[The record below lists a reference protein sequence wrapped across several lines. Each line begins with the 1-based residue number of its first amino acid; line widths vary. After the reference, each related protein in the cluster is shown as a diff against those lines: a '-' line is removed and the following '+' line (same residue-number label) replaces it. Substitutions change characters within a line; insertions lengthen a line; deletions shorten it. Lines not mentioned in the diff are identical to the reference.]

1 MIRIAIAWI
10 ALTAAVVAAM
20 AEPVDQA
27 TVDLLA
33 TTYTFGVAE
42 APQGR
47 CTVTLN
53 AAPTTSVTIGKHCRD
68 FAVLRDVTRWE
79 PTGGASISL
88 LGGTP
93 LRELSN
99 LSPVQDG
106 TGVYLRGGFAGDKNV
121 YELRPPQ

>member
-10 ALTAAVVAAM
+10 AMTVAAM
-20 AEPVDQA
+20 AEPIDQA

-33 TTYTFGVAE
+33 TTYSFNVAE

-53 AAPTTSVTIGKHCRD
+53 AAPATSVTIGKHCRA
-68 FAVLRDVTRWE
+68 FTVLRDVTHWE
-79 PTGGASISL
+79 PTGGGSIRL

-93 LRELSN
+93 PRERAN

>member
-10 ALTAAVVAAM
+10 ALSAAVVAAM

-27 TVDLLA
+27 TVDILA

-42 APQGR
+42 APQSR

-53 AAPTTSVTIGKHCRD
+53 AAPTTSVTIGKHCGD
-68 FAVLRDVTRWE
+68 FAVLRDVTHWE

-93 LRELSN
+93 LGERAN
-99 LSPVQDG
+99 LSPVQDA
-106 TGVYLRGGFAGDKNV
+106 TGVYLRGGFADDKNV

>member
-10 ALTAAVVAAM
+10 ALTAAVVGAM

-33 TTYTFGVAE
+33 TTYTFGIAE
-42 APQGR
+42 ARQGR

-53 AAPTTSVTIGKHCRD
+53 AVPTTSVTIGKHCGG
-68 FAVLRDVTRWE
+68 FAVLRNVTRWE
-79 PTGGASISL
+79 PTGGGSIRL
-88 LGGTP
+88 LGHAP

-99 LSPVQDG
+99 LSPVQG
-106 TGVYLRGGFAGDKNV
+106 ATGVYLRGGFAGDKRV